1 MQKHNLN
8 EQRRSYRKRKCI
20 VYKPNDYF
28 ESFDRSQHELIIN
41 YEKQAETHMVKSLS
55 ILIDKIR
62 KSAKPYDRE
71 PSSPI
76 KNKAESNDI
85 LISFANKVPN
95 FKKNLPQTIFEE
107 DEYANPEKEIQDMIV
122 FEKTGKKTD
131 KSLEEMN
138 ICKEQKE
145 DESNP
150 VQVKKHMMLEESL
163 KKLSISNEY
172 EQLEKELENISD
184 HANRPPTEDT
194 NLLET
199 NEIIQNKSLSEL
211 LLFSN
216 KN

>member
-150 VQVKKHMMLEESL
+150 VQVKKHMML
-163 KKLSISNEY
+163 
-172 EQLEKELENISD
+172 
-184 HANRPPTEDT
+184 
-194 NLLET
+194 
-199 NEIIQNKSLSEL
+199 
-211 LLFSN
+211 
-216 KN
+216 